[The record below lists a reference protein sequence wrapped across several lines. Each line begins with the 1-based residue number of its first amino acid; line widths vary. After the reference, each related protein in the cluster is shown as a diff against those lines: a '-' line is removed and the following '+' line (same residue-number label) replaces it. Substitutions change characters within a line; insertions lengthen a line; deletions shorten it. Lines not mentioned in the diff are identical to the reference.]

1 MGKENFGFNCSIKLK
16 NIVNKTCPQENHQRK
31 RDGVP
36 MGESGVYHD
45 ENEERDILIGV
56 LALHHG
62 TVVRRTHDLV
72 WFFK

>member
-1 MGKENFGFNCSIKLK
+1 
-16 NIVNKTCPQENHQRK
+16 
-31 RDGVP
+31 

-62 TVVRRTHDLV
+62 TVVRRTQDLV
-72 WFFK
+72 